1 MMTPL
6 QPAEITRALL
16 VGKQVFASRN
26 EAVGSV
32 SDVLGSGKSAVIFVE
47 LGGLF
52 CAGGKTI
59 ELAATDMRIGR
70 EENGAIMLETRLT
83 LHELEML
90 PEIKL

>member
-1 MMTPL
+1 MITPL

-16 VGKQVFASRN
+16 IGKQVFASRN

-32 SDVLGSGKSAVIFVE
+32 SDVLGTGNSAVIFVD

-59 ELAATDMRIGR
+59 ELAANDMRIVR

-83 LHELEML
+83 LHELEIL
-90 PEIKL
+90 PEVKL